1 MSVSHVTCI
10 LMHIAEV
17 YRAQFQSIEFVIYI
31 YIFKFL
37 FTYIVCLKSCIS
49 KRNTIGICRFRYM

>member
-31 YIFKFL
+31 YLNFYLHI
-37 FTYIVCLKSCIS
+37 
-49 KRNTIGICRFRYM
+49 